1 MNNQEQTQSQPQPP
15 KTTVKP
21 DDREKLKRGVTGK
34 GMDETIPIESLT
46 TYSQDGVDLLKQHLA
61 ARWSIWDQER
71 TLKESKSGN
80 TDDLRMALEILG
92 VKSVADPELGTV
104 SNVISNRSSLDKKLL
119 KEQLVL
125 NGVDVAVVN
134 SCMETATKTT
144 EIDSIRYTAPKRW
157 R

>member
-1 MNNQEQTQSQPQPP
+1 
-15 KTTVKP
+15 
-21 DDREKLKRGVTGK
+21 
-34 GMDETIPIESLT
+34 
-46 TYSQDGVDLLKQHLA
+46 
-61 ARWSIWDQER
+61 
-71 TLKESKSGN
+71 
-80 TDDLRMALEILG
+80 LRMALEILG

-134 SCMETATKTT
+134 SCMEAATKTT

-157 R
+157 TSTKGGGV